1 MLIRSP
7 NELGGFLRDTRRKAR
22 LSQTELASRINV
34 SQKWISAVENGK
46 PTAEVGKVLQLLQA
60 LGAELDLHTPAQEP
74 SRSSDAPERPALN
87 HPGDLD
93 EILGR
98 LRNPA

>member
-7 NELGGFLRDTRRKAR
+7 KELGGFIKDARRNAGQ
-22 LSQTELASRINV
+22 SQTELASRINA
-34 SQKWISAVENGK
+34 SQKWVSAVENGK
-46 PTAEVGKVLQLLQA
+46 ASAEVGMVPRLLQA
-60 LGAELDLHTPAQEP
+60 LGAELDLHVPAQEP
-74 SRSSDAPERPALN
+74 SRPSDAPKRPTLS

-93 EILGR
+93 EVLGR